1 MAKSDYSTVT
11 LKKIGAKLKRL
22 RQDAG
27 YSSYESFAMENELSN
42 RYYWSAEKGQNLS
55 LLYLMKILQIHKI
68 TIEEFFKDLDG

>member
-1 MAKSDYSTVT
+1 MAKSDYTTVT

-22 RQDAG
+22 RQEAG

-42 RYYWSAEKGQNLS
+42 RYYWGAEKGQNLS

-68 TIEEFFKDLDG
+68 TIEEFFMDLDG